1 MRRIHSSWCVLALAV
16 GLVAMTSCNKKTEVA
31 SETTSDSLLAS
42 NPVEQPAGNLTP
54 QTQYEQ
60 PSQPTNEPEPPA
72 PTSAPTHS
80 KPKTTKHTPTS
91 TPTHSDEPQGV
102 TIAEGTPMTITVSG
116 PISTESAKPGDSW
129 TGTVKDP
136 VIVGS
141 TVAIPAGSTVHGVVT
156 GSLAAEKGNR
166 ATLVLAVEGVTV
178 DGHDLQ
184 VSAET
189 DSIIAGSPRARN
201 IGAVAG
207 GVAAGALIGKAVGG
221 GKGALIGGLLGGAT
235 AGGAVAKSKGYQVVV
250 KDGTVLTFN
259 VAKSAHIRS

>member
-1 MRRIHSSWCVLALAV
+1 M
-16 GLVAMTSCNKKTEVA
+16 
-31 SETTSDSLLAS
+31 
-42 NPVEQPAGNLTP
+42 
-54 QTQYEQ
+54 
-60 PSQPTNEPEPPA
+60 
-72 PTSAPTHS
+72 
-80 KPKTTKHTPTS
+80 
-91 TPTHSDEPQGV
+91 
-102 TIAEGTPMTITVSG
+102 
-116 PISTESAKPGDSW
+116 
-129 TGTVKDP
+129 
-136 VIVGS
+136 
-141 TVAIPAGSTVHGVVT
+141 
-156 GSLAAEKGNR
+156 
-166 ATLVLAVEGVTV
+166 LAVEGVTV